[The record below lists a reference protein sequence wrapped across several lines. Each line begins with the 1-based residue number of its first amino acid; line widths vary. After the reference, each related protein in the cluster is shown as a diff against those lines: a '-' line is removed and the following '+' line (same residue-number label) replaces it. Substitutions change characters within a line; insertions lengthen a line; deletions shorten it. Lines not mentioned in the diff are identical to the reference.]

1 MACPAA
7 AVYVKNKNWGFWSR
21 WGTKTATSWDPQKDW
36 QVKWRV
42 LIWVFVAR
50 VEQSY
55 FFENTSVTIF
65 PLFFCHSNMYR
76 DRHRKPCWPLQASSQ
91 RRCPPRAHQEAMAV
105 SWQMCGSVA
114 CKTCVR
120 TYASTHTIW
129 SNLKIFLRFS
139 HRLFSHQKK
148 FTAFFLSL
156 RSCVMKKT
164 KQTNTKK
171 QIFYT

>member
-91 RRCPPRAHQEAMAV
+91 RRCPPRSSGSNGRFMANVRKRGMQDVRAHICEH
-105 SWQMCGSVA
+105 
-114 CKTCVR
+114 
-120 TYASTHTIW
+120 TH
-129 SNLKIFLRFS
+129 NLKQFKNIFEI
-139 HRLFSHQKK
+139 
-148 FTAFFLSL
+148 FTQAFFTPKKIHSFFFKFKVL
-156 RSCVMKKT
+156 RHEKNKT
-164 KQTNTKK
+164 DQH
-171 QIFYT
+171 